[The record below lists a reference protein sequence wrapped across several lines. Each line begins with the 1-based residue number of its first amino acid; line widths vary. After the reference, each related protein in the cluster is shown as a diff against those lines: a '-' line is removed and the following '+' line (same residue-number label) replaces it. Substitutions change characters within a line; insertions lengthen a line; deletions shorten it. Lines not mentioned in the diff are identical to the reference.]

1 VAAKAADELLNISGV
16 DASVVLARDGK
27 GGAFASARSIGEM
40 NMQILMEK
48 LGGGGNRSAAAAT
61 FPEEDIPAI
70 TERLKA
76 VIDDYIE
83 SAEPVGSRALARKH
97 DLGVS
102 PATIRNEM
110 ADLEMLGYL
119 QHLHTSSGRVPS
131 SKGYRFYVDG
141 LIPPK
146 PVSDEEKALIDRWY
160 KSRVQRIDQVF
171 EETARLISAI
181 TKNVSLVLAPQM
193 TQAQFRCLQFLPL
206 DARRVITVL
215 MTDAGFIE
223 NKILEMPDGAEFEDF
238 QRMAAVINENLAGH
252 TLKSIEHHALAQI
265 RDEIRD
271 EGLYDSALAIIQRAL
286 DSGKQERLY
295 LGGTTKMLEQPE
307 YHDVE
312 KVKHMLMTLEE
323 EELMK
328 DILRA
333 HIGDGLEVTIGQEN
347 EDSHF
352 KDSSIITATYHLDG
366 ELLGTI
372 AVLGPTRMEY
382 AKAMSLLEY
391 MNNNLTNVIKRFH
404 W

>member
-1 VAAKAADELLNISGV
+1 MLDELDQRKQRV
-16 DASVVLARDGK
+16 
-27 GGAFASARSIGEM
+27 
-40 NMQILMEK
+40 
-48 LGGGGNRSAAAAT
+48 
-61 FPEEDIPAI
+61 
-70 TERLKA
+70 LKA

-83 SAEPVGSRALARKH
+83 SAEPVGSRTLARKYN
-97 DLGVS
+97 LGVS

-119 QHLHTSSGRVPS
+119 EHLHTSSGRVPS

-160 KSRVQRIDQVF
+160 KGRVQRIEEVF
-171 EETARLISAI
+171 QETARIISQV
-181 TKNVSLVLAPQM
+181 TRNVSLVLAPQM
-193 TQAQFRCLQFLPL
+193 TQAHFHCLQFLPL
-206 DARRVITVL
+206 DDRRVITVL

-223 NKILEMPDGAEFEDF
+223 NKILAMPDGASFEDF
-238 QRMAAVINENLAGH
+238 QRMAGVINKNLAGH
-252 TLKSIEHHALAQI
+252 TLRTIEHHSMAEI
-265 RDEIRD
+265 KDEIQD
-271 EGLYDSALAIIQRAL
+271 QQLYEAALGIIHRAL
-286 DSGKQERLY
+286 DSSKRERLY
-295 LGGTTKMLEQPE
+295 LGGTTQMLAQPE
-307 YHDVE
+307 FHDVE
-312 KVKHMLMTLEE
+312 KVKDTLLMLEE

-328 DILRA
+328 DILHA
-333 HIGDGLEVTIGQEN
+333 HMGDGLGVIIGQEN

-352 KDSSIITATYHLDG
+352 KDSSLITATYHLDG

-391 MNNNLTNVIKRFH
+391 MNTNLTDVIKRFH

>member
-1 VAAKAADELLNISGV
+1 MSDEL
-16 DASVVLARDGK
+16 DARKQRVLR
-27 GGAFASARSIGEM
+27 
-40 NMQILMEK
+40 
-48 LGGGGNRSAAAAT
+48 
-61 FPEEDIPAI
+61 
-70 TERLKA
+70 A

-83 SAEPVGSRALARKH
+83 SAEPVGSRTLARKY

-119 QHLHTSSGRVPS
+119 EQLHTSSGRIPS

-146 PVSDEEKALIDRWY
+146 PVSDEEKE
-160 KSRVQRIDQVF
+160 RIDKWYRARVRRIEEVF
-171 EETARLISAI
+171 QETARIISQV
-181 TKNVSLVLAPQM
+181 TRNVSLVLAPQM

-206 DARRVITVL
+206 DDRRVITVL

-223 NKILEMPDGAEFEDF
+223 NKILEMPSGATFEDF
-238 QRMAAVINENLAGH
+238 QRMAKVINMRLEGH
-252 TLKSIEHHALAQI
+252 TLRTIEQHSLTEI

-271 EGLYDSALAIIQRAL
+271 ESLYEAALEIIHRAL
-286 DSGKQERLY
+286 DSGRRERLY
-295 LGGTTKMLEQPE
+295 LGGTTQMLEQPE
-307 YHDVE
+307 FHDVE
-312 KVKHMLMTLEE
+312 KVKDTLLMLEE

-328 DILRA
+328 DILHA
-333 HIGDGLEVTIGQEN
+333 HMGDGLEVTIGQEN
-347 EDSHF
+347 EDKHF
-352 KDSSIITATYHLDG
+352 KDSSIVTATYHLDG

-391 MNNNLTNVIKRFH
+391 MNQNLTDVIKRFH

>member
-1 VAAKAADELLNISGV
+1 
-16 DASVVLARDGK
+16 
-27 GGAFASARSIGEM
+27 
-40 NMQILMEK
+40 
-48 LGGGGNRSAAAAT
+48 
-61 FPEEDIPAI
+61 
-70 TERLKA
+70 
-76 VIDDYIE
+76 
-83 SAEPVGSRALARKH
+83 
-97 DLGVS
+97 
-102 PATIRNEM
+102 
-110 ADLEMLGYL
+110 MLGYL

-146 PVSDEEKALIDRWY
+146 PVSDEEMALIDRWY

-271 EGLYDSALAIIQRAL
+271 EGLYDSALSIIQRAL

-391 MNNNLTNVIKRFH
+391 MNSNLTQVIKRFH

>member
-1 VAAKAADELLNISGV
+1 MSDEL
-16 DASVVLARDGK
+16 DARKQRVLR
-27 GGAFASARSIGEM
+27 
-40 NMQILMEK
+40 
-48 LGGGGNRSAAAAT
+48 
-61 FPEEDIPAI
+61 
-70 TERLKA
+70 A

-83 SAEPVGSRALARKH
+83 SAEPVGSRTLARKY

-119 QHLHTSSGRVPS
+119 EQLHTSSGRIPS

-141 LIPPK
+141 LISPK
-146 PVSDEEKALIDRWY
+146 PVSDEEKE
-160 KSRVQRIDQVF
+160 RIDKWYRARVRRIEEVF
-171 EETARLISAI
+171 QETARIISQV

-206 DARRVITVL
+206 DDRRVITVL

-223 NKILEMPDGAEFEDF
+223 NKILEMPSGATFEDF
-238 QRMAAVINENLAGH
+238 QRMAKVINMRLEGH
-252 TLKSIEHHALAQI
+252 TLRTIEQHSLTEI

-271 EGLYDSALAIIQRAL
+271 ESLYEAALEIIHRAL
-286 DSGKQERLY
+286 DSSRRERLY
-295 LGGTTKMLEQPE
+295 LGGTTQMLEQPE
-307 YHDVE
+307 FHDVE
-312 KVKHMLMTLEE
+312 KVKDTLLMLEE

-328 DILRA
+328 DILHA
-333 HIGDGLEVTIGQEN
+333 HMGDGLEVTIGQEN
-347 EDSHF
+347 EDKHF

-391 MNNNLTNVIKRFH
+391 MNQNLTDVIKRFH

>member
-1 VAAKAADELLNISGV
+1 MSDEL
-16 DASVVLARDGK
+16 DARKKRVLR
-27 GGAFASARSIGEM
+27 
-40 NMQILMEK
+40 
-48 LGGGGNRSAAAAT
+48 
-61 FPEEDIPAI
+61 
-70 TERLKA
+70 A

-83 SAEPVGSRALARKH
+83 SAEPVGSRTLARKY

-119 QHLHTSSGRVPS
+119 EQLHTSSGRIPS

-141 LIPPK
+141 LISPK
-146 PVSDEEKALIDRWY
+146 PVSDEEKE
-160 KSRVQRIDQVF
+160 RIDKWYRARVRRIEEVF
-171 EETARLISAI
+171 QETARIISQV

-206 DARRVITVL
+206 DDRRVITVL
-215 MTDAGFIE
+215 ITDAGFIE
-223 NKILEMPDGAEFEDF
+223 NKILEMPSGATFEDF
-238 QRMAAVINENLAGH
+238 QRMAKVINMRLEGH
-252 TLKSIEHHALAQI
+252 TLRTIEQHSLTEI

-271 EGLYDSALAIIQRAL
+271 ESLYEAALEIIHRAL
-286 DSGKQERLY
+286 DSGRRERLY
-295 LGGTTKMLEQPE
+295 LGGTTQMLEQPE
-307 YHDVE
+307 FHDVE
-312 KVKHMLMTLEE
+312 KVKDTLLMLEE

-328 DILRA
+328 DILHA
-333 HIGDGLEVTIGQEN
+333 HMGDGLEVTIGQEN
-347 EDSHF
+347 EDKHF

-391 MNNNLTNVIKRFH
+391 MNQNLTDVIKRFH

>member
-1 VAAKAADELLNISGV
+1 MSDEL
-16 DASVVLARDGK
+16 DARKKRVLR
-27 GGAFASARSIGEM
+27 
-40 NMQILMEK
+40 
-48 LGGGGNRSAAAAT
+48 
-61 FPEEDIPAI
+61 
-70 TERLKA
+70 A

-83 SAEPVGSRALARKH
+83 SAEPVGSRTLARKY

-119 QHLHTSSGRVPS
+119 EQLHTSSGRIPS

-146 PVSDEEKALIDRWY
+146 PVSAEEKE
-160 KSRVQRIDQVF
+160 RIDKWYRARVRRIEEVF
-171 EETARLISAI
+171 QETARIISQV

-206 DARRVITVL
+206 DDRRVITVL

-223 NKILEMPDGAEFEDF
+223 NKILEMPSGATFEDF
-238 QRMAAVINENLAGH
+238 QRMAKVINMRLEGH
-252 TLKSIEHHALAQI
+252 TLRTIEQHSLTEI

-271 EGLYDSALAIIQRAL
+271 ESLYEAALEIIHRAL
-286 DSGKQERLY
+286 DSGRRERLY
-295 LGGTTKMLEQPE
+295 LGGTTQMLEQPE
-307 YHDVE
+307 FHDVE
-312 KVKHMLMTLEE
+312 KVKDTLLMLEE

-328 DILRA
+328 DILHA
-333 HIGDGLEVTIGQEN
+333 HMGDGLEVTIGQEN
-347 EDSHF
+347 EDKHF

-391 MNNNLTNVIKRFH
+391 MNQNLTDVIKRFH

>member
-1 VAAKAADELLNISGV
+1 MLDELDQRKQRV
-16 DASVVLARDGK
+16 
-27 GGAFASARSIGEM
+27 
-40 NMQILMEK
+40 
-48 LGGGGNRSAAAAT
+48 
-61 FPEEDIPAI
+61 
-70 TERLKA
+70 LKA

-83 SAEPVGSRALARKH
+83 SAEPVGSRTLARKYN
-97 DLGVS
+97 LGVS

-119 QHLHTSSGRVPS
+119 EHLHTSSGRVPS

-160 KSRVQRIDQVF
+160 KGRVQRIEEVF
-171 EETARLISAI
+171 QETARIISQV
-181 TKNVSLVLAPQM
+181 TRNVSLVLAPQM
-193 TQAQFRCLQFLPL
+193 TQAHFHCLQFLPL
-206 DARRVITVL
+206 DDRRVITVL

-223 NKILEMPDGAEFEDF
+223 NKILAMPDGASFEDF
-238 QRMAAVINENLAGH
+238 QRMAAVINKNLAGH
-252 TLKSIEHHALAQI
+252 TLRTIEHHSMAEI
-265 RDEIRD
+265 KDEIQD
-271 EGLYDSALAIIQRAL
+271 QQLYEAALGIIHRAL
-286 DSGKQERLY
+286 DSSKRERLY
-295 LGGTTKMLEQPE
+295 LGGTTQMLAQPE
-307 YHDVE
+307 FHDVE
-312 KVKHMLMTLEE
+312 KVKDTLLMLEE

-328 DILRA
+328 DILHA
-333 HIGDGLEVTIGQEN
+333 HMGDGLGIIIGQEN

-352 KDSSIITATYHLDG
+352 KDSSLITATYHLDG

-391 MNNNLTNVIKRFH
+391 MNTNLTDVIKRFH

>member
-1 VAAKAADELLNISGV
+1 MSDEL
-16 DASVVLARDGK
+16 DARKKRVLR
-27 GGAFASARSIGEM
+27 
-40 NMQILMEK
+40 
-48 LGGGGNRSAAAAT
+48 
-61 FPEEDIPAI
+61 
-70 TERLKA
+70 A

-83 SAEPVGSRALARKH
+83 SAEPVGSRTLARKY

-119 QHLHTSSGRVPS
+119 EQLHTSSGRIPS

-146 PVSDEEKALIDRWY
+146 PVSDEEKE
-160 KSRVQRIDQVF
+160 RIDKWYRARVRRIEEVF
-171 EETARLISAI
+171 QETARIISQV

-206 DARRVITVL
+206 DDRRVITVL

-223 NKILEMPDGAEFEDF
+223 NKILEMPSGATFEDF
-238 QRMAAVINENLAGH
+238 QRMAKVINMRLEGH
-252 TLKSIEHHALAQI
+252 TLRTIEQHSLTEI
-265 RDEIRD
+265 RYEIRD
-271 EGLYDSALAIIQRAL
+271 ESLYEAALEIIHRAL
-286 DSGKQERLY
+286 DSSRRERLY
-295 LGGTTKMLEQPE
+295 LGGTTQMLEQPE
-307 YHDVE
+307 FHDVE
-312 KVKHMLMTLEE
+312 KVKDTLLMLEE

-328 DILRA
+328 DILHA
-333 HIGDGLEVTIGQEN
+333 HMGDGLEVTIGQEN
-347 EDSHF
+347 EDKHF

-391 MNNNLTNVIKRFH
+391 MNQNLTDVIKRFH